1 MQKEFY
7 KLLENRMV
15 ETYEFQRY
23 TKLSL
28 ESWDEETLRNTV
40 SESELLKKKD
50 EEETSEFMEMCTQTK
65 K

>member
-1 MQKEFY
+1 
-7 KLLENRMV
+7 MV